1 MKKLL
6 VSLALGALVL
16 GVSAQPA
23 QALPIT
29 GGVNFGMN
37 AAPDSGSWA
46 DATSVVFTPSYPGV
60 NSVVT
65 SGTGTYAAV
74 PFATS
79 ATYSDFTFSPALAPS
94 PVDPL
99 WEFAFGGRTY
109 SFRLDS
115 IDENT
120 FDAGT
125 TTRSLRGTGVLRVTG
140 VGPVYEDTE
149 STWFFSGQGT
159 TGNFSVSSTNVVPEP
174 ALLGML
180 GLGLVGLARTLRRR
194 Q

>member
-1 MKKLL
+1 MRKLL
-6 VSLALGALVL
+6 VCVALGALVL

-23 QALPIT
+23 QALSIT

-37 AAPDSGSWA
+37 AAPDTGDWST
-46 DATSVVFTPSYPGV
+46 ATAVVFTPSYPGV

-65 SGTGTYAAV
+65 LGTGTYAVV
-74 PFATS
+74 PFGTLAS
-79 ATYSDFTFSPALAPS
+79 YQDFTFSPALAPA

-99 WEFAFGGRTY
+99 WAFSFGGLDY
-109 SFRLDS
+109 AFRLDA
-115 IDENT
+115 INRNDY
-120 FDAGT
+120 DAGT
-125 TTRSLRGTGVLRVTG
+125 TTRSLRGTGVLSITG
-140 VGPVYEDTE
+140 YEDQE

-180 GLGLVGLARTLRRR
+180 GVGLVGLARALRRKTR
-194 Q
+194 